1 MRRVV
6 LFMHISLDGLVAG
19 VNGENDRINV
29 EGEMFDAAIQQTYK
43 SDTAI
48 YGRVTYQLMENHK
61 LTAADKPGDSKH
73 DGELSA

>member
-6 LFMHISLDGLVAG
+6 LFMHISLDGPVTG
-19 VNGENDRINV
+19 VNGEIDRINV
-29 EGEMFDAAIQQTYK
+29 EVKMFDAALQQTNK

-48 YGRVTYQLMENHK
+48 YGRVTYQFMEK
-61 LTAADKPGDSKH
+61 YQLTAADKPGDSKH

>member
-1 MRRVV
+1 VRRVV

-48 YGRVTYQLMENHK
+48 YGRVTYQLMENHQ

-73 DGELSA
+73 AGELSA